1 MVRISH
7 EETRRTTKRISIMIL
22 FEKESYDIMGAL
34 MEVHR
39 TLGSGFLEAIYQEA
53 VELELTS
60 RGIPF
65 EAQRQLQVTYKGQV
79 LRKAYQADVVC
90 HGQIIIE
97 IKATETLTSRDE
109 AQLINYLKATG
120 FRLGILVNFGS
131 VGKLEWKRIVN

>member
-1 MVRISH
+1 L
-7 EETRRTTKRISIMIL
+7 IL

-39 TLGSGFLEAIYQEA
+39 ELGSGFLEAIYQEA
-53 VELELTS
+53 VELELAS
-60 RGIPF
+60 RGVPF
-65 EAQRQLQVTYKGQV
+65 EAQKPLQVTYKGQT
-79 LRKAYQADVVC
+79 LRKAYLADIVC

-97 IKATETLTSRDE
+97 MKAAERLTSKDE